1 MRFNIFVVIPDSI
14 RYPAAKASFY
24 LCRNTGP
31 DPEEWHKDVPF
42 TDLRMESSNE
52 GTSLKKYKNVE
63 MNFPSM
69 KLDSI
74 VMFLN
79 SANRLTG
86 SRRYAS
92 KEC

>member
-1 MRFNIFVVIPDSI
+1 M
-14 RYPAAKASFY
+14 
-24 LCRNTGP
+24 
-31 DPEEWHKDVPF
+31 PF

-86 SRRYAS
+86 PRRYAS